1 MKSVKLLV
9 GCIFILGFGGCISDE
24 DKLVVKSCEAFD
36 FSIQE
41 TKWILFPQGR
51 DYSFRSD
58 VQTFE
63 LISEYEITE
72 PYILEYKRPAIFA
85 FFPDGI
91 ARTCYSSFG
100 STHYTINQ
108 SLKIYNSIG
117 YRNPEEKIYIN
128 IILDRMSFVL
138 WVENDTLTGSR
149 TRHSKDDFEEY
160 QYKNFSSLSLDG
172 KQYNQ
177 VLRVRQSNPNVQPQE
192 IYLAKRLGLV
202 AFVKNDTLWVRD

>member
-1 MKSVKLLV
+1 MKSQLYSLAIFLLGLS
-9 GCIFILGFGGCISDE
+9 GCYYE
-24 DKLVVKSCEAFD
+24 KYKLVVKNCEAFD

-51 DYSFRSD
+51 DYSFRNGD
-58 VQTFE
+58 QTFE

-72 PYILEYKRPAIFA
+72 PYILEYERPKIFS
-85 FFPDGI
+85 FPDGQV
-91 ARTCYSSFG
+91 RNCLSSFG
-100 STHYTINQ
+100 STHYTKDQ
-108 SLKIYNSIG
+108 SLNIYNSIG
-117 YRNPEEKIYIN
+117 YSNPEEKIYIN

-138 WVENDTLTGSR
+138 WVENDTLIGSR

-177 VLRVRQSNPNVQPQE
+177 VLRVSQSNPNVQPQE
-192 IYLAKRLGLV
+192 IYVAKSLGLV
-202 AFVKNDTLWVRD
+202 AFVKNDSLWVRD